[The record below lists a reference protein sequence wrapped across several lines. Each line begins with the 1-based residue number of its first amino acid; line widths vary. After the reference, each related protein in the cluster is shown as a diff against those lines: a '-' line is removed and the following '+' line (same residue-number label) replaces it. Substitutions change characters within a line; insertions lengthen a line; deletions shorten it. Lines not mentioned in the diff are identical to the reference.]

1 MSIMKLEMYL
11 KIMSIKQKDFA
22 DNISEAVSLVNHYCL
37 GIRIP
42 RPAVMRKIYQV
53 TKGLVQPNDFYN
65 LDGGAA
71 NSADQD
77 ETEDKEC

>member
-1 MSIMKLEMYL
+1 MKLNDFL
-11 KIMSIKQKDFA
+11 ISLCISQKDFA
-22 DNISEAVSLVNHYCL
+22 KRIGENPQLVNRYITE
-37 GIRIP
+37 GRIP